1 MPGTNGSIYTIS
13 DERIRALDI
22 SPVLGRGY
30 SIMTNQF
37 HSTCLLVDETTVPSY
52 DYEYDFTDYSGHSTY
67 ESQHK
72 SSSSSSSSR
81 TRYKFGWFSITQ
93 IKTSVARQSS
103 SSSTSKSESQW
114 RTMSATMRI
123 ERYYSSVR
131 EEVSPLSASAKSL
144 LTNEDY
150 VGFFK
155 ACGPNY
161 TRGIRRAQEI
171 TAIFQFQSSSVESA
185 RSYAS
190 AVQRSESKRKNWGR
204 RRTNTSSNS
213 YSSKSKYK
221 GINRS
226 LRITII
232 GYGLGLSQEGS
243 ETLVATTMAQHKK
256 VLQFAFNS
264 MTRNDDAHHI
274 GMVYGIEIVP
284 WVHNTGFQAAAKLG
298 EVLIEIP
305 MPRSLIPKVVNGACE
320 NINFEKDKYG
330 YCCELDQL
338 FNPTTK
344 TYTGVGATPSTHICK
359 PIRAL
364 DPALIKDNMS
374 NNGEFVARLDGA
386 LRYRM
391 TALGALEKC
400 ISAVN
405 AIPRSQLTNILKTQD
420 SVKYDGLIEITIS
433 AAELKMA
440 IDPTSD
446 YGIMRVMA
454 MEMNEWIE
462 MFMEPCYA
470 ALFGTNVGFT
480 PDVDV
485 TYFMAYPWH
494 HHDECMKLTCLT
506 NNMRWDRKTGKSCV
520 PSIVS
525 GRQAKDYDGAAKCA
539 TELDL
544 YDQEVCKNKEDYLD
558 TQLTK
563 FKKCWGDNTIPNV
576 DHMINYFCLPQL
588 TTTKSKIAGNL
599 LASLDACNPPPVV

>member
-1 MPGTNGSIYTIS
+1 
-13 DERIRALDI
+13 
-22 SPVLGRGY
+22 
-30 SIMTNQF
+30 MTNQF
-37 HSTCLLVDETTVPSY
+37 HSTCLMVDETTVPSY
-52 DYEYDFTDYSGHSTY
+52 DYEYDFTDYSGHSSY
-67 ESQHK
+67 ESQHR

-93 IKTSVARQSS
+93 IKTKVSRQSS

-131 EEVSPLSASAKSL
+131 EEVSPLSPSAKSL
-144 LTNEDY
+144 LDNEDY

-190 AVQRSESKRKNWGR
+190 AVQRSTKTRKNFGR
-204 RRTNTSSNS
+204 TRTNTSSNS
-213 YSSKSKYK
+213 SSSKSKYK
-221 GINRS
+221 GINKS

-243 ETLVATTMAQHKK
+243 DTLVATTMAQHKQ

-264 MTRNDDAHHI
+264 MTRNEDAHHI

-284 WVHNTGFQAAAKLG
+284 WVHNTGFQVAAKVG
-298 EVLIEIP
+298 DVLIEIP
-305 MPRSLIPKVVNGACE
+305 MPRSLIPKAVGGVCE
-320 NINFEKDKYG
+320 NLSFEMDKFG
-330 YCCELDQL
+330 YCCELEQL

-344 TYTGVGATPSTHICK
+344 KYTGVGATPSTHVCK

-405 AIPRSQLTNILKTQD
+405 AIPRDQLTNLLKTQD
-420 SVKYDGLIEITIS
+420 SVKYDGLVEVSIS

-440 IDPTSD
+440 IDPASD
-446 YGIMRVMA
+446 YGVMKVMA
-454 MEMNEWIE
+454 MELSEWIE
-462 MFMEPCYA
+462 MYMEPCYA
-470 ALFGTNVGFT
+470 ALFGTNIGFT

-494 HHDECMKLTCLT
+494 HHDECMKLSCLT
-506 NNMRWDRKTGKSCV
+506 NSMRWNRSDGSGCI
-520 PSIVS
+520 PSIVA
-525 GRQAKDYDGAAKCA
+525 GRQAKAYEGTANCAK
-539 TELDL
+539 EIDL
-544 YDQEVCKNKEDYLD
+544 YDQEVCKNKEAYL
-558 TQLTK
+558 TAQLTK
-563 FKKCWGDNTIPNV
+563 FQTCWTGNNIPNV

-588 TTTKSKIAGNL
+588 TTSQSSKAGTL
-599 LASLDACNPPPVV
+599 LASLDTCKTDPDEA